1 MCDEILWR
9 KKIQENLLE
18 FKHCFS
24 SEFKDHPMFQLYVK
38 YRLSSIF
45 DKIHLCQIFSHFA
58 YCKRLCDSENEFCRT
73 CSRIYSHCLIDEF
86 YLFDEVLIV
95 DRFTSKFKAFSKP
108 QCYMYL
114 DIKHPHRMFVDS
126 SKAKFYGCMQFLCR
140 KNSREVLTT
149 LLSIFVRVYLNNG
162 LFICNEIKTDPEVS
176 FGQYSACLAYNL
188 LISFCCSMNAEPFE
202 KIYQDFLPLKDYD
215 SSCFKI

>member
-45 DKIHLCQIFSHFA
+45 DKIHLCQIFSHIS

-73 CSRIYSHCLIDEF
+73 SSRIYAYCLIDEF
-86 YLFDEVLIV
+86 YLFDEVLID
-95 DRFTSKFKAFSKP
+95 DRFTSNFKAFLKP

-114 DIKHPHRMFVDS
+114 HIKYPHQMFLDL
-126 SKAKFYGCMQFLCR
+126 SKAKLYGCVQFVCR
-140 KNSREVLTT
+140 KNSRKVLTT
-149 LLSIFVRVYLNNG
+149 FLSIFVRVYLNNV
-162 LFICNEIKTDPEVS
+162 LLICNEIRTSPGVS
-176 FGQYSACLAYNL
+176 FEQR
-188 LISFCCSMNAEPFE
+188 
-202 KIYQDFLPLKDYD
+202 
-215 SSCFKI
+215 SSCLQSIDFAFAFNGFLTQPARRNL